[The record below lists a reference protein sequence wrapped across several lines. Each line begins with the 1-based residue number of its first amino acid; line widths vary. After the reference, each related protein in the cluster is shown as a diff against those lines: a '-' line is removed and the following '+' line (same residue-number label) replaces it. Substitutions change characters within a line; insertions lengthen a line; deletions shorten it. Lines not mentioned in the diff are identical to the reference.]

1 MHLPALLLLA
11 ENQHYRAPL
20 RGGKS
25 SEMQLERR
33 LGHFRVAGVQAVVQQ
48 SLDFRIQLIQL
59 RQNVLLTLVELIEKS
74 ALLLRIRH

>member
-1 MHLPALLLLA
+1 
-11 ENQHYRAPL
+11 
-20 RGGKS
+20 
-25 SEMQLERR
+25 MQLERR